1 MNTTPDASAAAAWLL
16 VMLTGAVAGAVGQLI
31 RTIAGM
37 GNANRASATGQTVDP
52 FSASRLV
59 VSLLVGAA
67 AGTIAAMSMSTQ
79 LTGPHVEASTIL
91 GLMAAGYA
99 GSDFI
104 EGVAG
109 KFFPPSTTA
118 PPPTVTTTTLTTLQ
132 VKPVNT
138 LEADGSNDGAV
149 G

>member
-1 MNTTPDASAAAAWLL
+1 MTTSPDASAAAAWLL
-16 VMLTGAVAGAVGQLI
+16 VMLTGAVAGAVGQLV

-37 GNANRASATGQTVDP
+37 GNANRASTAGQQIEP
-52 FSASRLV
+52 FNASRLV

-67 AGTIAAMSMSTQ
+67 AGALAALTMHEQ
-79 LTGPHVEASTIL
+79 LTKATVEVSTII

-99 GSDFI
+99 GADFI

-109 KFFPPSTTA
+109 KFFPTAASATAVPA
-118 PPPTVTTTTLTTLQ
+118 PPPPPPAVTTVQL
-132 VKPVNT
+132 KAVNT
-138 LEADGSNDGAV
+138 LDGPDGAV